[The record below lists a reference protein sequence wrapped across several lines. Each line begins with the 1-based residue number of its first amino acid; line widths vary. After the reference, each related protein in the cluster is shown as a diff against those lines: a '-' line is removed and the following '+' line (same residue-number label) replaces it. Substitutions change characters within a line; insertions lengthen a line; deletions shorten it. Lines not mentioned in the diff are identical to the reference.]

1 MSEKNITQP
10 TVQRLAFIKYLF
22 NVAVE
27 QSWQPEPLAAASIL
41 TFHDSIE
48 LFLRLACEH
57 LDVNIKNDITFLG
70 YWEMLKPKLFGEGL
84 TQKTAMSRLDASR
97 GNLKHK
103 GLLPTKQDIE
113 VLRASAMNF
122 FIDNMPVV
130 FGIDFENISMVNL
143 VTYEETRERL
153 KKAEEHE
160 KKGEIKEA
168 LIEIGFA
175 FNQLINDYERTKHS
189 GFGHSPFFFGH
200 DMSFENSSNM
210 GLGQEY
216 NPFKDF
222 GFSNFVKK
230 VTESLEA
237 MKKAIEILS
246 LGIDYRQY
254 IRFQLIIPE
263 IFQNSNGIYG
273 YRKIREEKPSKE
285 DYEFC
290 FNFVIDSAI
299 RLQGFDF
306 EINGNS

>member
-1 MSEKNITQP
+1 MRQKNITQP

-27 QSWQPEPLAAASIL
+27 QSRQPEPLAAASIL

-48 LFLRLACEH
+48 LFLCLSYEH
-57 LDVNIKNDITFLG
+57 LGVNKNNNTTFLG
-70 YWEMLKPKLFGEGL
+70 HWEMLKPKLSGEGL
-84 TQKTAMSRLDASR
+84 TQKAAMSRLDASR

-103 GLLPTKQDIE
+103 GLLPHKQDIE
-113 VLRASAMNF
+113 ELRASAMNF
-122 FIDNMPVV
+122 FIDNTPLV
-130 FGIDFENISMVNL
+130 FDVDFGNISMINL

-160 KKGEIKEA
+160 KKGEIEQA

-175 FNQLINDYERTKHS
+175 FNQLINDYEKTKHS

-200 DMSFENSSNM
+200 DMSFESSSNM

-222 GFSNFVKK
+222 GFSNFVEK

-237 MKKAIEILS
+237 MRKAIEILS

-254 IRFQLIIPE
+254 IRFQQLVPE
-263 IFQNSNGIYG
+263 IFKNAGRSYS
-273 YRKIREEKPSKE
+273 YRFRREQKPSIE

-299 RLQGFDF
+299 RLEELNF
-306 EINGNS
+306 EIKS